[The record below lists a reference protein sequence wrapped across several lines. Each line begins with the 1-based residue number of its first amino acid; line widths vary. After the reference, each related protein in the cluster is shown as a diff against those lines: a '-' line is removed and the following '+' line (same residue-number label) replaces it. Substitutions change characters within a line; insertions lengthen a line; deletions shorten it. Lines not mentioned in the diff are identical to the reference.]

1 MKVYTGQFRYIG
13 DNATEVV
20 VGTTPECVERQLVVM
35 MKDYIEV
42 INDGIDIAALGTF
55 DELQELGWDNEWYD
69 VQDPTPTDLLTDK
82 HVLTYVMGE
91 I

>member
-1 MKVYTGQFRYIG
+1 MKVYTGQFRTIA
-13 DNATEVV
+13 DNDTEVV
-20 VGTTPECVERQLVVM
+20 VGTTDECVERQLVVM
-35 MKDYIEV
+35 MTDYIEW
-42 INDGIDIAALGTF
+42 INDDGITLPETY
-55 DELQELGWDNEWYD
+55 DELQQLGWDNEWYD

>member
-20 VGTTPECVERQLVVM
+20 VGTTKERVERQLVAM
-35 MKDYIEV
+35 MRDYIEW
-42 INDGIDIAALGTF
+42 INDDRTEIPETY

>member
-1 MKVYTGQFRYIG
+1 MKVYTGQFRTIG
-13 DNATEVV
+13 DTDTEVV
-20 VGTTPECVERQLVVM
+20 VGTTKERVERQLVVM
-35 MKDYIEV
+35 MIDYIEY
-42 INDGIDIAALGTF
+42 INDDTKTPETF

-82 HVLTYVMGE
+82 HILAYVMGE

>member
-1 MKVYTGQFRYIG
+1 MKVYTGQFRTIG
-13 DNATEVV
+13 DNDTEVV
-20 VGTTPECVERQLVVM
+20 VGTTIECVEQQLVVM
-35 MKDYIEV
+35 MTDYIEW
-42 INDGIDIAALGTF
+42 INDHDVKVPETF
-55 DELQELGWDNEWYD
+55 DDLQQLGWDNEWYD

>member
-1 MKVYTGQFRYIG
+1 MKVYTGQFRTIA
-13 DNATEVV
+13 DNDTEVV
-20 VGTTPECVERQLVVM
+20 VGTTDECVGRQLVVM
-35 MKDYIEV
+35 MPDYIEW
-42 INDGIDIAALGTF
+42 INDDGITLPETY
-55 DELQELGWDNEWYD
+55 DELQQLGWDNEWYD

>member
-1 MKVYTGQFRYIG
+1 MKVYTGQFRYIS
-13 DNATEVV
+13 DNEIEVV
-20 VGTTPECVERQLVVM
+20 VGTTKERVERQLVAM
-35 MKDYIEV
+35 MIDYIEY
-42 INDGIDIAALGTF
+42 INDDTKAPETF

-82 HVLTYVMGE
+82 HILTYVMGE

>member
-1 MKVYTGQFRYIG
+1 MKVYTGQFRTIA
-13 DNATEVV
+13 DNETEVV
-20 VGTTPECVERQLVVM
+20 VGTTVECVEQGLIVM
-35 MKDYIEV
+35 MTDYIEWVNDV
-42 INDGIDIAALGTF
+42 ITNAPETYR
-55 DELQELGWDNEWYD
+55 ELQELGWELEWYD